1 VNRPAH
7 PGRPAMRVRGLPLPV
22 LMIELMASGRWRH
35 PGDQVLGLVL
45 PWFAGPLHF
54 LSSAGEMERESQ
66 SLDMF
71 ADNERSS
78 RIFHIAR
85 GSVAGPI
92 GLPWLDSELALV
104 IAVNGHAG
112 DDVAV
117 ALDYRGGTDCPA
129 VVASDVW
136 TDPDRGYVWRLVAP
150 SFEAFASKLG
160 LEP

>member
-1 VNRPAH
+1 MNRPAH
-7 PGRPAMRVRGLPLPV
+7 PGRPAMRVRGLPLPA
-22 LMIELMASGRWRH
+22 LMTELMARGRWQH
-35 PGDQVLGLVL
+35 PGDQVLGAIL
-45 PWFAGPLHF
+45 PWFADPLHF

-78 RIFHIAR
+78 QIFHVIR

-104 IAVNGHAG
+104 IAVNKHAG

-117 ALDYRGGTDCPA
+117 ALDYRGETDRPA
-129 VVASDVW
+129 VVASDAW
-136 TDPDRGYVWRLVAP
+136 TEPDDGYVWRPVAP
-150 SFEAFASKLG
+150 SFEVFASKLG